1 MSPDFYKLWE
11 MLQGVQTH
19 HGTPDVITW
28 KFGENGIYS
37 ASSAYR
43 MQFLGHYV
51 SYALNGL
58 ETVRSSKM
66 QELFFL
72 GKNARALIGL
82 SYKTTFG
89 WWIGFIEG
97 VA

>member
-66 QELFFL
+66 QELFFWVKMQEL
-72 GKNARALIGL
+72 CLACHTKPRLDGG
-82 SYKTTFG
+82 
-89 WWIGFIEG
+89 
-97 VA
+97 